1 MRTPLVLP
9 STGGPA
15 GPSLS
20 QQPTAP
26 SGLRFRPIRN
36 PSTLPPSRPTPN
48 PPAIPLSPNLPPIPL
63 ALATSAPKE
72 NAELI
77 TGRLG
82 IARCFSAMVTGH
94 EVKAAK
100 PDPAIFL
107 EAARRLGVPPSQCV
121 VFEDSPAGVAAAVR
135 AGARCVAL
143 ATSVPA
149 EKLLAE
155 GARLALADFEGVD
168 AEALLEQAA
177 R

>member
-1 MRTPLVLP
+1 
-9 STGGPA
+9 G
-15 GPSLS
+15 
-20 QQPTAP
+20 
-26 SGLRFRPIRN
+26 
-36 PSTLPPSRPTPN
+36 
-48 PPAIPLSPNLPPIPL
+48 IPL

-121 VFEDSPAGVAAAVR
+121 VFEDSPAGVTAAVR

-155 GARLALADFEGVD
+155 GARLALRSEEHTSELQSRENLVCRL
-168 AEALLEQAA
+168 LLEKKKHKRSHGMAG
-177 R
+177 